1 MYFHFNFFS
10 EINVHLIF
18 SLSNIYCNYRCPSHL
33 MNKLLCSTIWFVVLK
48 IVRRM
53 ASFTAM
59 LATYHCVNNAET
71 NIKKVPTPK
80 TMKLSFTDTTNIIFP
95 WKYAK
100 TIQHETKSCFV
111 ENVAFPYA
119 LNAP

>member
-1 MYFHFNFFS
+1 MYFHLNFCE

-18 SLSNIYCNYRCPSHL
+18 NIKHNCNYRWLSLL
-33 MNKLLCSTIWFVVLK
+33 MNKLLCSIFWFVVLK
-48 IVRRM
+48 TVRRM

-59 LATYHCVNNAET
+59 LATDHCVNNAKT
-71 NIKKVPTPK
+71 NMKKVLTPK
-80 TMKLSFTDTTNIIFP
+80 PMKLSFTDTTNISFP
-95 WKYAK
+95 WKNVN
-100 TIQHETKSCFV
+100 TTQHEIKSCFV